1 MATAFGSFSKHG
13 KHIFRNS
20 AHLQWGESTQVL
32 GACLMLNPGA
42 AALKNGRGPIND
54 DEIIAGELELDETM
68 KQLSAASFNS
78 RQEASPEL
86 RLAVGD
92 PFLLADKNGTRA

>member
-68 KQLSAASFNS
+68 
-78 RQEASPEL
+78 
-86 RLAVGD
+86 
-92 PFLLADKNGTRA
+92 